1 MIGSSGC
8 AGAVGHVTGHRVV
21 KHKNPI
27 GHKASKPAKTV
38 VTVGKLKPVPAKPP
52 TVPAPTVPVAPPPVP
67 YISLPGAV
75 TSLTSSTDSSACVD
89 TGTLCTAEQLCE
101 IWGMNCPSVPPVPS
115 RVRPRRA
122 SPRPVRI
129 LLPAGSRARARADQR
144 GSVEPVGRPGGCSCR
159 GAGHRPAAALRPPD
173 PRLRGLIA
181 TLGLEAGREPTS
193 RSCAGPTGYAAR
205 VATQTAWAGS
215 RPVRSTNAG
224 SAGTSSVSRRE
235 RSSTTRTWRS
245 PAGCSRCS

>member
-1 MIGSSGC
+1 MRWSEKGRQVAVNANMTDPRRECGLSVRMPGLVVAGAVALVFLAPVAGAGMIGSSGG

-27 GHKASKPAKTV
+27 GHKTSKPAKTVVTV

-101 IWGMNCPSVPPVPS
+101 IWGMNCPSVPPVEPG
-115 RVRPRRA
+115 PA
-122 SPRPVRI
+122 SASEASTGAD
-129 LLPAGSRARARADQR
+129 PA
-144 GSVEPVGRPGGCSCR
+144 VGG
-159 GAGHRPAAALRPPD
+159 
-173 PRLRGLIA
+173 
-181 TLGLEAGREPTS
+181 
-193 RSCAGPTGYAAR
+193 
-205 VATQTAWAGS
+205 
-215 RPVRSTNAG
+215 
-224 SAGTSSVSRRE
+224 
-235 RSSTTRTWRS
+235 
-245 PAGCSRCS
+245 